1 MFWKRRFPRLRKG
14 FQITYRTVEQEKFD
28 HNPVK
33 SLAVNISGGGVC
45 FEATENLQKGILV
58 ALDIRSDDFNAPILA
73 LAKVVWCKPYGS
85 RYQVGAEFWWVGWG
99 DEQAQ
104 TTIASYV
111 ASQTTA
117 ASTATLG

>member
-117 ASTATLG
+117 ASMSTLG